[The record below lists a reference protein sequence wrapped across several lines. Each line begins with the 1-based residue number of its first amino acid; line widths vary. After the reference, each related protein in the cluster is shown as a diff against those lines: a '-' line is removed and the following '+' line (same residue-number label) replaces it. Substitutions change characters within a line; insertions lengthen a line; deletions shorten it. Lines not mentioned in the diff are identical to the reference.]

1 MTILECKDLSKSFGS
16 LKAVNDLSFAVPEKE
31 ILALVGPNGSGKTT
45 AYNLI
50 SKVLR
55 PDGGEVNFDG
65 KRIDR
70 LPPHK
75 ICQLGLARTFQ
86 VPAFFPSM
94 SVWEQVLLAANFG
107 GKNHENAESRAKDAL
122 DFVGLAEKKDSPA
135 KILGL
140 YDKKKLMIATAL
152 ATKPKLLML
161 DEPLGG
167 LNNQE
172 IAENLKLI
180 GTLREA
186 GVTIMIIEHNIRA
199 VFSSADRAVVMN
211 RGEKI
216 AEGPPPEVT
225 KNAQVISVYLGE
237 GYF

>member
-1 MTILECKDLSKSFGS
+1 MAILECKNLNKSFGS
-16 LKAVNDLSFAVPEKE
+16 LKAVNDLSFTVPEKE

-45 AYNLI
+45 AYHII
-50 SKVLR
+50 SKVLK
-55 PDGGEVNFDG
+55 PDGGEVTFDG
-65 KRIDR
+65 HRIDG

-94 SVWEQVLLAANFG
+94 TLREQVLLGANFG
-107 GKNHENAESRAKDAL
+107 GRNHENADGRVKDAL
-122 DFVGLAEKKDSPA
+122 DFVGLAQKRDSPT
-135 KILGL
+135 KILDL

-161 DEPLGG
+161 DEPLAG

-172 IAENLKLI
+172 VAENLKLI
-180 GTLREA
+180 TTLREA
-186 GVTIMIIEHNIRA
+186 GVTITVIEHNIRA

-225 KNAQVISVYLGE
+225 RNAQVISVYLGE